1 MVDEFLGYI
10 IENGQVHEIFDFK
23 NIEKKASNFKLL
35 ESIYQKASPGLIPGL
50 VDQLLAMALD

>member
-23 NIEKKASNFKLL
+23 NIEKKDSNFKLL
-35 ESIYQKASPGLIPGL
+35 ESIYQKASPALIPGL